1 MRNMARKTRKEKIIA
16 NLRRELK
23 ATKTNVPKKAK
34 QPASSAPT
42 NTTAYVIND
51 LKRTLVLST
60 LAISLELMLYF
71 TLK

>member
-1 MRNMARKTRKEKIIA
+1 MARKTRKEKIIA

-23 ATKTNVPKKAK
+23 ATKTSVPKKAK
-34 QPASSAPT
+34 QPADKAPT
-42 NTTAYVIND
+42 NTVAYVIGD
-51 LKRTLVLST
+51 LKRTLILSA